1 MRKWNSEFKFS
12 RLLSLGVLFISNLQP
27 GYAQTTPLQV
37 TVETGTLQ
45 GTQNDGVISFKGIP
59 FAAPPVGERRSLPLN
74 GLAFETRVLLVM
86 IVCKSIFQPV
96 LHQMRRN

>member
-1 MRKWNSEFKFS
+1 MTALFHLKVFH
-12 RLLSLGVLFISNLQP
+12 LLHHLLVNC
-27 GYAQTTPLQV
+27 
-37 TVETGTLQ
+37 
-45 GTQNDGVISFKGIP
+45 
-59 FAAPPVGERRSLPLN
+59 VGERRNRQLN